1 VCCVSVRLLV
11 GIALQHFSDRPT
23 ILVGEW
29 WQPVHLLTLGALPLS
44 LYPLLPRHCDC
55 VSTFYWTQTLNV
67 EIETAGRQA
76 RQTLAACASLF
87 AASSSSAISPT
98 HDNMLNSD
106 PVERH
111 SYFPLRC
118 LVSFNFYLAP
128 LNSLLNEVGSPLGA
142 SAPRQVR
149 AARHT

>member
-1 VCCVSVRLLV
+1 
-11 GIALQHFSDRPT
+11 
-23 ILVGEW
+23 
-29 WQPVHLLTLGALPLS
+29 
-44 LYPLLPRHCDC
+44 
-55 VSTFYWTQTLNV
+55 
-67 EIETAGRQA
+67 
-76 RQTLAACASLF
+76 
-87 AASSSSAISPT
+87 
-98 HDNMLNSD
+98 MLNSD

-149 AARHT
+149 AARGIPASSVVFRAEKPRERERETPRVLYLPTSPVCFFSSPMTAYTSAAAKRVPFVLLLWALAQLAGSAIGINSLHPSSQPPC